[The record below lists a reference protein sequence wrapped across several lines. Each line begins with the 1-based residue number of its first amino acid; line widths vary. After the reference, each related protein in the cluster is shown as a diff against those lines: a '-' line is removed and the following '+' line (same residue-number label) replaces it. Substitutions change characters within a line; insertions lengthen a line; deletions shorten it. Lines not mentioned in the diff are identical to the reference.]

1 MLDSLI
7 TSKTRLKLLFKFFLN
22 TNNNGYLRSLEKEFN
37 ENSNSIRLELNRLET
52 AGMLSTEVQ
61 GNKKVYQANKKHPLL
76 ADLHSILMKF
86 AGIDQLIERVIDRL
100 GNVDRVYLDGDI
112 AKGIKSDIID
122 VILIGDNINSKYLVH
137 LIGRA
142 EPILKKRIRYLVLD
156 IKQGSSFI
164 EKRKDNLFLIWSND

>member
-1 MLDSLI
+1 
-7 TSKTRLKLLFKFFLN
+7 
-22 TNNNGYLRSLEKEFN
+22 
-37 ENSNSIRLELNRLET
+37 
-52 AGMLSTEVQ
+52 
-61 GNKKVYQANKKHPLL
+61 
-76 ADLHSILMKF
+76 MKF

-156 IKQGSSFI
+156 SKQGSSFI
-164 EKRKDNLFLIWSND
+164 KKRKDNLFLIWSND